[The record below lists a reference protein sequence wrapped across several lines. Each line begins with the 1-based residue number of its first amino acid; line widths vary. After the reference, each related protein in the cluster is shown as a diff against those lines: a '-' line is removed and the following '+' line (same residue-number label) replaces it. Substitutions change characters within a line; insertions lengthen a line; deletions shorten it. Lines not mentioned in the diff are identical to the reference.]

1 MYNLASLQW
10 INMDYSGAESNIFK
24 SLNLIN
30 DYPKQEILN
39 YNLLGIIYLK
49 TNDFKLSIEYFEKAL
64 SLISKHR
71 QLESLYHTIL
81 NNLGFLYKE
90 IKNYPQSIKYFKD
103 SEKFLKKDDL
113 EKYARQVNNINYVR
127 FLNSGP
133 SKEIE
138 ENLKSALII
147 RLENNYLTGVSD
159 SYLNLSKYYLSL
171 KNDSL
176 ALEYANKGLLLSKEI
191 KYHENQL
198 EFYILLSK
206 LKPLNIYNYMLESN
220 ALRDSIYKSERQ
232 LRDKLSRIKYETD
245 QYKISANKLE
255 TSNSYLKI
263 IIVLV
268 FVVFILITLFIFQ
281 INKNKQI
288 LLKREIE
295 KEKNQLYKL
304 NEKIFEK
311 SVKAKNEERTRI
323 AMDLHDGVLS
333 SLSSI
338 RISLGL
344 NAKETSIQ
352 YNDELKKVEQ
362 SIRETSHNLSDVNL
376 FKDSKF
382 KNLLL
387 NSFESTNEIKVTI
400 ENDDII
406 FWDEVSDTIKTNIF
420 RVIQECYQNTRK
432 HSKASSFIITFEVQE
447 NTLKIHIVDNG
458 IGFNV
463 KFKHKGIG
471 LSNIKRRIQKIL
483 RGKIE
488 IASNNKGTSVIIT
501 ISPIYNE

>member
-1 MYNLASLQW
+1 
-10 INMDYSGAESNIFK
+10 
-24 SLNLIN
+24 
-30 DYPKQEILN
+30 
-39 YNLLGIIYLK
+39 
-49 TNDFKLSIEYFEKAL
+49 
-64 SLISKHR
+64 
-71 QLESLYHTIL
+71 
-81 NNLGFLYKE
+81 
-90 IKNYPQSIKYFKD
+90 
-103 SEKFLKKDDL
+103 
-113 EKYARQVNNINYVR
+113 
-127 FLNSGP
+127 
-133 SKEIE
+133 
-138 ENLKSALII
+138 
-147 RLENNYLTGVSD
+147 
-159 SYLNLSKYYLSL
+159 
-171 KNDSL
+171 
-176 ALEYANKGLLLSKEI
+176 
-191 KYHENQL
+191 
-198 EFYILLSK
+198 
-206 LKPLNIYNYMLESN
+206 
-220 ALRDSIYKSERQ
+220 
-232 LRDKLSRIKYETD
+232 
-245 QYKISANKLE
+245 
-255 TSNSYLKI
+255 
-263 IIVLV
+263 
-268 FVVFILITLFIFQ
+268 
-281 INKNKQI
+281 
-288 LLKREIE
+288 
-295 KEKNQLYKL
+295 
-304 NEKIFEK
+304 
-311 SVKAKNEERTRI
+311 
-323 AMDLHDGVLS
+323 MDLHDGVLS